1 MVIDSKTNIFLQPVE
16 SDKYILIY
24 RDKMLGKYNI
34 DSLGKQ
40 NKAQKEYFLG
50 DLEVNKE
57 TYIVEIKNYFIV
69 IQGGGEMI
77 LYYKVYCSFIEML
90 KDKS

>member
-1 MVIDSKTNIFLQPVE
+1 
-16 SDKYILIY
+16 
-24 RDKMLGKYNI
+24 MLGKYNI

-69 IQGGGEMI
+69 I
-77 LYYKVYCSFIEML
+77 
-90 KDKS
+90 